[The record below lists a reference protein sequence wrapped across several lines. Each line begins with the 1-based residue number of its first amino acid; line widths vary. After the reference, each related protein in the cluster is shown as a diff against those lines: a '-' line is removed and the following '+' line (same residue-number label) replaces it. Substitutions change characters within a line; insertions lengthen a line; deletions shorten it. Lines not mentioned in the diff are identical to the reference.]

1 MHTHLDP
8 RAQLLQAHDHLR
20 HPRLLDTR
28 ARARVPLRR
37 PLRRVHVRVDKA
49 RARRLGERDPHP
61 RPAPPH
67 RLRLRLF
74 RLEISDQVRRHVP
87 RRPRLASR
95 PRPRSRSRSHRRRAP
110 GAREPVR
117 GRRRPVRGVVP
128 LRRARAVD
136 VRRRAARA
144 VHAHHQTRDVRVLRR
159 RLLPLPLRAGRRGP
173 RDRRAQRALV
183 HGAALGRGRVRVSLV
198 LAVPEPL
205 VVLARRPRG
214 LARAVDR
221 ERLHGDAVRGGLDA
235 ARVGR
240 RDRAAGVVGVL
251 ARGRHGSGSVCG
263 GLRGRLLLLLR
274 RHLLWLLLLL
284 LLLLLHLLR
293 GGLGPNRGFTARRA
307 RPVPVRGL
315 LLARVGILD
324 VLCYQAPVSPIRRA
338 ADMGTRLAHWCRG
351 RG

>member
-1 MHTHLDP
+1 M
-8 RAQLLQAHDHLR
+8 
-20 HPRLLDTR
+20 
-28 ARARVPLRR
+28 
-37 PLRRVHVRVDKA
+37 
-49 RARRLGERDPHP
+49 
-61 RPAPPH
+61 
-67 RLRLRLF
+67 
-74 RLEISDQVRRHVP
+74 
-87 RRPRLASR
+87 
-95 PRPRSRSRSHRRRAP
+95 
-110 GAREPVR
+110 
-117 GRRRPVRGVVP
+117 
-128 LRRARAVD
+128 
-136 VRRRAARA
+136 
-144 VHAHHQTRDVRVLRR
+144 LRR

-173 RDRRAQRALV
+173 RGRRAQRALV

-251 ARGRHGSGSVCG
+251 ARGRHGSGSVRG

-274 RHLLWLLLLL
+274 RHLLWLLL

-324 VLCYQAPVSPIRRA
+324 VLCYQAPVSQIPRRQIWGRGSRTGVEDVDEGGVLRLGRGVGLAAEHEHARA
-338 ADMGTRLAHWCRG
+338 AGRHRVARAAARG
-351 RG
+351 RAHVLEHVPPLIWGATPASGEGETNEQRCATLT